1 MHDACNHRA
10 RTCLRRC
17 SRSKDTGRPI
27 LLVANNSTTYLTTQD
42 YMASVIKTYFLAPS
56 WDLRPTDLVLGS
68 VVANFKDP
76 SRALFVPSPP
86 HSIGSKISSP
96 APSKDVKGIVK
107 QSGAWSAG
115 FFATFVRI
123 ITFGAAANASSNSST
138 DITFTCEKM
147 ESRWFTPSSDY
158 VQQASENR
166 AVAQYLNI
174 CGPKTS
180 VFMITGVKIV
190 RGARITTV
198 DDSGLGLQ
206 AHLGVEIPAAE
217 TTIGPKASKKKKE
230 LVRVARD
237 VPGPVVFAY
246 EVDRIWRN
254 NQGDAESARHTK
266 GAMLGVTEMAMESGI
281 MSAACD
287 LTADEAK
294 SFGVSVATTV
304 DDMDGSSCMMVVP
317 RA

>member
-1 MHDACNHRA
+1 
-10 RTCLRRC
+10 
-17 SRSKDTGRPI
+17 
-27 LLVANNSTTYLTTQD
+27 
-42 YMASVIKTYFLAPS
+42 MASVAKTYFLAPS

-76 SRALFVPSPP
+76 SRSLYIPSPP

-96 APSKDVKGIVK
+96 APSRDVQGIVK
-107 QSGAWSAG
+107 QSNAWSAG
-115 FFATFVRI
+115 LFANFVRI

-138 DITFTCEKM
+138 NITFTCEKM
-147 ESRWFTPSSDY
+147 ESRWFAPSSDF
-158 VQQASENR
+158 VQQATKHS
-166 AVAQYLNI
+166 AVAEYLDI
-174 CGPKTS
+174 CGPGTS

-198 DDSGLGLQ
+198 DDSGLRLQ

-217 TTIGPKASKKKKE
+217 TTIGPKASRKRKE

-266 GAMLGVTEMAMESGI
+266 GAMLGVAETVVESGI

-287 LTADEAK
+287 LTADEAN
-294 SFGVSVATTV
+294 SLGLSVAATV

-317 RA
+317 RT